1 MKKTFTLIAIML
13 LTLGVFAQSFVMIN
27 VDNQHQTEK
36 LFNDNNLKIHYF
48 NDNFVLATAKVVDK
62 SMQIIDN
69 QAFENNDAY
78 YIVYCDKANQDNYI
92 ADIDNANVLFKN
104 NNILIVN
111 NFVKPFK
118 NDGMI
123 AVFNKEAKMAVRNR
137 DFPVV
142 TEENPVIREMMNQVN
157 MDSLEATVQHLQDYQ
172 NRMWNSQNAFDASDW
187 IAGRMAALGLEVEQ
201 QPFYASTWTGSG
213 QAAPN
218 VIGIQRGTLYPDVYV
233 VCGSHF
239 DSFSYEA
246 IYGSGTCPGADDN
259 ATGVASVL
267 ESARIMTQYDF
278 EYSII
283 YCAYGCEEMGLY
295 GSEAYAA
302 RCQQEGME
310 ILGYFNNDMNGYL
323 WGDTIHID
331 CIYPNSVAPIGDYY
345 MNVGSVYFPE
355 MPVQHVDLTY
365 GNSDHTSFNNHGYM
379 GIYPFEDVNHESPYI
394 HSPND
399 LIGPSVTSF
408 EMSQRYCQMNIGC
421 LAELANPAGE
431 PQIYCNP
438 VSNFVL
444 TDWFDKETSHLVLEW
459 EDPAEGSSGDIE
471 YFDIYRD
478 NEVIA
483 TVQYGNYYTIGV
495 VGEYKYLDT
504 ITVDVHAFYYI
515 NAIYSDGCEAPSEIL
530 EGVGHPDGISE
541 IETSDIVAFEIYDI
555 LGRPIFNQKGVWKN
569 VEEIRV
575 TDLESGV
582 YMMRIFTQ
590 TGNVVTKKFIKK

>member
-1 MKKTFTLIAIML
+1 MKRTFTLIAIML
-13 LTLGVFAQSFVMIN
+13 LTLSVIAQDFVMIN
-27 VDNQHQTEK
+27 VDNQQQTEK

-62 SMQIIDN
+62 TMQVLDN
-69 QAFENNDAY
+69 QAFENTDAY

-142 TEENPVIREMMNQVN
+142 TEENPVIREMMNQVS

-172 NRMWNSQNAFDASDW
+172 NRMWDSQNAFDASDW

-246 IYGSGTCPGADDN
+246 MYGGGTCPGADDN

-267 ESARIMTQYDF
+267 ESARIMTQYEF

-323 WGDTIHID
+323 YGDQIHID

-355 MPVQHVDLTY
+355 LPIRHVNFNEGD
-365 GNSDHTSFNNHGYM
+365 SDHTSFNNHGYM
-379 GIYPFEDVNHESPYI
+379 GIYPFEDYQHYSPNI
-394 HSPND
+394 HTPND

-555 LGRPIFNQKGVWKN
+555 LGRPVLRQKGVWKN

-575 TDLESGV
+575 TDLESGI

-590 TGNVVTKKFIKK
+590 NGNVVTKKFIKK

>member
-172 NRMWNSQNAFDASDW
+172 NRMWDSQNAFDASDW

-365 GNSDHTSFNNHGYM
+365 GDSDHTSFNNHGYM

-590 TGNVVTKKFIKK
+590 NGNVVTKKFIKK

>member
-13 LTLGVFAQSFVMIN
+13 MTLGVFAQSFVMIN

-48 NDNFVLATAKVVDK
+48 NDNFVLATAKIVDK

-69 QAFENNDAY
+69 QAFENNNAY

-104 NNILIVN
+104 DNILIFDKAVE
-111 NFVKPFK
+111 PYK

-123 AVFNKEAKMAVRNR
+123 AVFNKEAKMAMAHR
-137 DFPVV
+137 DFPVI
-142 TEENPVIREMMNQVN
+142 TEENALIREMMNQVS

-172 NRMWNSQNAFDASDW
+172 NRMWDSQNAFDASDW

-213 QAAPN
+213 NAAPN

-246 IYGSGTCPGADDN
+246 MYGGGTCPGADDN

-267 ESARIMTQYDF
+267 ESARIMTQYEF

-295 GSEAYAA
+295 GSEAYAS
-302 RCQQEGME
+302 RCQQEGMQ

-323 WGDTIHID
+323 WGDQIHIH

-345 MNVGSVYFPE
+345 INVGNVYFPE
-355 MPVQHVDLTY
+355 MPVEHKHLDY
-365 GNSDHTSFNNHGYM
+365 GDSDHTSFNNHGYM
-379 GIYPFEDVNHESPYI
+379 GIYPFEDVDHDSPYI

-399 LIGPSVTSF
+399 LIGQSVNSF

-459 EDPAEGSSGDIE
+459 QDPAEGSSGDIE

-515 NAIYSDGCEAPSEIL
+515 NAIYSDGCEAASETL

-541 IETSDIVAFEIYDI
+541 NESSDIVSFEIYDI
-555 LGRPIFNQKGVWKN
+555 LGRPVLRQKGVWKN

-590 TGNVVTKKFIKK
+590 NGNVVTKKFIKR

>member
-62 SMQIIDN
+62 TMQIIDN

-157 MDSLEATVQHLQDYQ
+157 MDSLEATVQYLQDYQ

-187 IAGRMAALGLEVEQ
+187 IAGRMAALGFEVEQ

-365 GNSDHTSFNNHGYM
+365 GDSDHTSFNNHGYM

-590 TGNVVTKKFIKK
+590 NGNVVTKKFIKK